1 MLEITRK
8 PVSYQAIHYV
18 EDPNKIAPLCFGVG
32 TVTGNTQL
40 KVTTPS
46 GVVNVPVNS
55 FIVNE
60 PDGVWVYS
68 EAEFSDQ
75 FDIITEY

>member
-8 PVSYQAIHYV
+8 PVSYQA
-18 EDPNKIAPLCFGVG
+18 
-32 TVTGNTQL
+32 VTGNTQL

-68 EAEFSDQ
+68 EQEFADQ